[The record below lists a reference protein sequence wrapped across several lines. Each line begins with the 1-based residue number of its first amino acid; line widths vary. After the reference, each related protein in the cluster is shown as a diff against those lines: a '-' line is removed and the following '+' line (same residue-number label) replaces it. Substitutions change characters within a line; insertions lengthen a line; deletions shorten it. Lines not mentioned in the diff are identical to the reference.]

1 MQSTRLSSHRVS
13 FHRDSDRNSHR
24 NASSRFSSGIR
35 ALTPLAA
42 CAVVALAQTARAQDA
57 SGSTG
62 TVISDGVTGN
72 NLSTKSPALRI
83 AAGFLNVGG
92 YYFTSSRATRE
103 LGTPKFYN
111 DSQLFVKPKHFRAF
125 ELTGGLEVVS
135 AGDHFLPFEG
145 GNEFGLIGP
154 AFRVSTT
161 RALLR
166 PRPFVTG
173 GLFVERARSRTFTPG
188 FDRSNFAPSVSAGV
202 EYPFTRYTTL
212 YAAYRVSQEVHQ
224 INTDGVSVGLRFF

>member
-1 MQSTRLSSHRVS
+1 MQFTHQITHAL
-13 FHRDSDRNSHR
+13 
-24 NASSRFSSGIR
+24 SSRFSFGIR

-42 CAVVALAQTARAQDA
+42 CAVLALAQTARAQDA

-62 TVISDGVTGN
+62 TVVSDGVTGN

-92 YYFTSSRATRE
+92 YYFTGGRATSQ
-103 LGTPKFYN
+103 LGTPKFFN
-111 DSQLFVKPKHFRAF
+111 DSQLFVRPKHFRAF
-125 ELTGGLEVVS
+125 ELTGGIESVT

-145 GNEFGLIGP
+145 GNEFSLLGP

-161 RALLR
+161 RALNR
-166 PRPFVTG
+166 IRPFVTG
-173 GLFVERARSRTFTPG
+173 GLFVGRARSRTATPG
-188 FDRSNFAPSVSAGV
+188 FDRSNIAPSISGGV

-212 YAAYRVSQEVHQ
+212 YAAYRVSHEIHS
-224 INTDGVSVGLRFF
+224 INTDGVSFGLKFF